1 MSQFFVYQIIPGRAT
16 VSRSRAMTIARRNVR
31 GDRMITKRKFL
42 SLSCATGLALILPGM
57 RRGAAAQTHQNT
69 ARMLVGFGAGGA
81 IDVIARTLVDGMK
94 DYAPSFI
101 VDNRPGAGGRL
112 ALGALK
118 GSPSDG
124 SVMVLTPA
132 SMITIFPH
140 IYKTLGYEPWD
151 FTPVTAVCSFPFLIT
166 VGPMV
171 PAEVRTLA
179 DFVKWCAANPRQ
191 ATYGTA
197 AAGSMLHFTG
207 MTLGKAGGFEFVH
220 LPYGGPGGIQDLIGG
235 RIAATIYPIGTALA
249 HVQAG
254 SIRALATTGPRRSP
268 LLADVPTVQEAG
280 YSALQAEEWF
290 GVFVAANTPAAT
302 VDRLNGAIRAVI
314 GTDTFKAS
322 LAKVSV
328 HALDVTPAE
337 FAGLVKSDFD
347 RWGPIVRASGFS
359 PDD

>member
-1 MSQFFVYQIIPGRAT
+1 
-16 VSRSRAMTIARRNVR
+16 
-31 GDRMITKRKFL
+31 
-42 SLSCATGLALILPGM
+42 
-57 RRGAAAQTHQNT
+57 
-69 ARMLVGFGAGGA
+69 
-81 IDVIARTLVDGMK
+81 
-94 DYAPSFI
+94 
-101 VDNRPGAGGRL
+101 
-112 ALGALK
+112 
-118 GSPSDG
+118 
-124 SVMVLTPA
+124 MVLTPA

-280 YSALQAEEWF
+280 YPALQAEEWF